1 MEKLFTSTSV
11 VHPGVLFDSQS
22 INLYQSQSLFQYHIK
37 SNIHLHQNIQKITI
51 QDRHDI
57 GEIAKGQIGLK
68 WLSPL
73 ELIQIKLTSTKQIRL
88 KQK

>member
-1 MEKLFTSTSV
+1 MLNQ
-11 VHPGVLFDSQS
+11 SQS
-22 INLYQSQSLFQYHIK
+22 QSQSLFQYHIK

-73 ELIQIKLTSTKQIRL
+73 ENYSNKTNKHKTN
-88 KQK
+88 

>member
-1 MEKLFTSTSV
+1 M
-11 VHPGVLFDSQS
+11 S
-22 INLYQSQSLFQYHIK
+22 IFRQSLFQFQYHIK
-37 SNIHLHQNIQKITI
+37 SNIHLDQNIQKITI

-73 ELIQIKLTSTKQIRL
+73 ETYSNKTNKHKTN
-88 KQK
+88 

>member
-1 MEKLFTSTSV
+1 MWCAVDNHNYMCHICAKGF
-11 VHPGVLFDSQS
+11 
-22 INLYQSQSLFQYHIK
+22 SQSLFQYHIK

>member
-1 MEKLFTSTSV
+1 MLRLKDIGETCL
-11 VHPGVLFDSQS
+11 S
-22 INLYQSQSLFQYHIK
+22 INQSQSQSLFQYHIK

-73 ELIQIKLTSTKQIRL
+73 ELIQIKLTRTKQIRL